1 MDSWYY
7 LFGIPILRK
16 HSPGLTADQ
25 LNEWEAAD
33 RLDPVGEWRAD
44 FRMAELASV
53 ITNIAIKWGAGKK
66 KVKLAELMDFMPQ
79 WDVKA
84 GKDPKRQ
91 SMEEMRQALYNIYN
105 HSLQVQQRAR
115 KDTNRPP
122 EKLKRKGNG

>member
-1 MDSWYY
+1 VDSWYY

-33 RLDPVGEWRAD
+33 RLDPIGEWRAD

-53 ITNIAIKWGAGKK
+53 VTNIAIKWGAGKK

-79 WDVKA
+79 WDVKT
-84 GKDPKRQ
+84 GKDPKQQ
-91 SMEEMRQALYNIYN
+91 SMEEMRQALQNIYE
-105 HSLQVQQRAR
+105 HSLQVQQRKR
-115 KDTNRPP
+115 QDTNRPP